1 MDIFQLFGRIA
12 IDSSGA
18 DNAIEET
25 VGKVEGSEGRFSSA
39 CKKIGAVVAGAF
51 AIDKIKDFGVACI
64 EAGAAFDSQMST
76 VSAISGATQE
86 EFEALRAKAQEMGAA
101 TAFSATESGEA
112 MEYMAMAGW
121 KTEDMLNGIEGIMN
135 LAAASGE
142 ELGTTSDIVTD
153 ALTAFGLTAQDSGH
167 FADVL
172 AAASTNANTNVSMM
186 GETFKYVAPVAG
198 ALNIS
203 VEDTAEAIGL
213 LANSGIKSSQAGT
226 TLRSILTRLSTD
238 AGASSKSLGAL
249 GVLTE
254 ELGVEFYDSEGKV
267 RNFGTILEEARGQW
281 KTLSEE
287 DAATFAKK
295 IAGEEGISGW
305 LALMNAAPADI
316 EKLNKAIKDCDGS
329 AKEMAEIKLDNLQG
343 DVTLFKSALEGAQ
356 IAISDKLTPHLR
368 NFVQG
373 ATNLLPK
380 ALDAFMKVGKYL
392 VNTFSP
398 AFTSLKNLFKT
409 VASAA
414 EPIIKR
420 FIGISDAS
428 EESTESTNS
437 LKGILELLADVIKT
451 TADVVSDFIE
461 WLTSGSSSAEAF
473 KGVIETLAIG
483 FGVYKGVMLAINI
496 AEEAQTVVTRSLAA
510 AHALLNAMT
519 PFGWAAIA
527 VTSIAALGVALVK
540 LSGHDDIVVESFAAL
555 SEEEQALRD
564 ETNKLTESYKE
575 WKSAKDET
583 LQGISEEYGN
593 YEILAGELDNIVDKN
608 GKITSGYEDRAKIIT
623 GELSEALGIE
633 IEIVDGVIQKYD
645 ELQQSIEDTIEKEK
659 AKAIQ
664 SSMADKYTEALEKMR
679 DIKPIYS
686 ENLAEYN
693 ETLAEYENVTEKL
706 NNITGMTTEEFNA
719 QKVMLLG
726 TKNAWMDQSQAV
738 EYLSDAQSGI
748 AHRFMGVRNAYID
761 SETAFVDCATTIK
774 NYEGVTSAIETDEAD
789 KIKAANDNLLNS
801 FQTAET
807 GTERSLQN
815 QVANLEKEFNNMKKA
830 YETGNANISKADLD
844 GKEHLYKQAK
854 SELEQYREMHGTKAR
869 ESGDSFSEGLKS
881 KSADCNASGVAIAQS
896 GVDGA
901 NSVDYATP
909 GSVAGETYASS
920 MVRSAQSII
929 NSFINSASYTSGKSH
944 VADLVGSVKSGN
956 IPHAA
961 TGGIIDKATIIEA
974 GEDGTEAIVPLEKNT
989 GWIEVMANKLA
1000 GAMGSQGGGITVVV
1014 ENVNMKSDDDIEEN
1028 AYKFEAMRRRAAIA
1042 LGDT

>member
-18 DNAIEET
+18 DSAIEET

-267 RNFGTILEEARGQW
+267 RNFGTILEEARSQW

-287 DAATFAKK
+287 DSATFAKK

-398 AFTSLKNLFKT
+398 AFTSLKDLFKT

-473 KGVIETLAIG
+473 KAIVEGLATAFVTYEIAMKGLSKAYDIG
-483 FGVYKGVMLAINI
+483 K
-496 AEEAQTVVTRSLAA
+496 TVVDSYRKAQE
-510 AHALLNAMT
+510 LLNT
-519 PFGWAAIA
+519 TNPLGWAVIGI
-527 VTSIAALGVALVK
+527 SALVGVSKALESLPSPTEKVREEFAK
-540 LSGHDDIVVESFAAL
+540 LSD
-555 SEEEQALRD
+555 EEQELYD
-564 ETNKLTESYKE
+564 SVKKLKKSHDE
-575 WKSAKDET
+575 WKESSDKVLDNSK
-583 LQGISEEYGN
+583 SEFDYYHE
-593 YEILAGELDNIVDKN
+593 LADELDTIVDKN
-608 GKITSGYEDRAKIIT
+608 GVVKAGYEDRAKVIT
-623 GELSEALGIE
+623 GELSDALGIE
-633 IEIVDGVIQKYD
+633 IEMTDGVIENYD
-645 ELQQSIEDTIEKEK
+645 ELSDKIQDVLLLQEAQAAIDADMDSYMQAKIGLKKGDVENKMLAAQAELQQTQGELTAKKQTLANVDKMSQEEFSRYFDTLETRGEYMLTLQSEIDGLTEKVGKQTESVKETEK
-659 AKAIQ
+659 AWSDLKTKT
-664 SSMADKYTEALEKMR
+664 STHEALN
-679 DIKPIYS
+679 S
-686 ENLAEYN
+686 AL
-693 ETLAEYENVTEKL
+693 
-706 NNITGMTTEEFNA
+706 
-719 QKVMLLG
+719 
-726 TKNAWMDQSQAV
+726 
-738 EYLSDAQSGI
+738 
-748 AHRFMGVRNAYID
+748 VRND
-761 SETAFVDCATTIK
+761 VDGIK
-774 NYEGVTSAIETDEAD
+774 GALDDMYTGFITC
-789 KIKAANDNLLNS
+789 K
-801 FQTAET
+801 T
-807 GTERSLQN
+807 GTESALRSQRDN
-815 QVANLEKEFNNMKKA
+815 IKYEYEEMKKA
-830 YETGNANISKADLD
+830 VKNGSTSITQADLD
-844 GKEHLYKQAK
+844 EKERHLRKAEIELDRLCVLNGVKSGESAEIFAK
-854 SELEQYREMHGTKAR
+854 ALR
-869 ESGDSFSEGLKS
+869 S
-881 KSADCNASGVAIAQS
+881 KSGKVND
-896 GVDGA
+896 
-901 NSVDYATP
+901 
-909 GSVAGETYASS
+909 AGLEL
-920 MVRSAQSII
+920 VKSAVSA
-929 NSFINSASYTSGKSH
+929 INSADFETLGSNSGERFAGGMLSKARSMISEFI
-944 VADLVGSVKSGN
+944 DSVGSSGGNVN
-956 IPHAA
+956 IADVGSKIRSLTHAA